1 MRRMTT
7 RRREQKRGV
16 MMVQTARNHYRRS
29 FIRKTSLASICAA
42 ALLAGAVSA
51 AQAQGT
57 VTVGQ
62 STTLSGPIAELGVT
76 GMQGVQMA
84 IDSIN
89 AAGGLLG
96 KQIKLV
102 TADDHLSPATGTSN
116 IRQMILSD
124 KAVAIFGPVASS
136 VGVAE
141 ATVAGQYK
149 TPYFTFTSNDIK
161 MTTSNFTKYT
171 FQLVPNTEME
181 PRAIAAYLA
190 AKVGDKP
197 ITLSTIT
204 PNYSFGRDTVDAF
217 IKALKADGVKVTVK
231 VQQTPQLGA
240 TQYTSYIATL
250 LSSPADYTFI
260 GEYGGDLITLTK
272 QAKGFGFFKKTEALG
287 AYDRAQLKALAG
299 QVPAGIIAWDR
310 APFWAMQ
317 GPGMQEFIGAYHKK
331 YDEWPSAWAILGYTA
346 VQSWADGVKKAG
358 SFDADKVVAALSGAT
373 VQTVRGPI
381 TLRACDHQADVAE
394 YIGTVAPKVD
404 PKYGF
409 QIYTKTETIP
419 ASKTMLT
426 CEEAKALQPA
436 S

>member
-1 MRRMTT
+1 MFQRAKTHDRR
-7 RRREQKRGV
+7 G
-16 MMVQTARNHYRRS
+16 
-29 FIRKTSLASICAA
+29 FIRNAWLASVCAA
-42 ALLAGAVSA
+42 ALVAGAVS

-57 VTVGQ
+57 VVVGE

-76 GMQGVQMA
+76 GVQGVQMA

-161 MTTSNFTKYT
+161 MTTTDFTKYT
-171 FQLVPNTEME
+171 FQLVPNTVME
-181 PRAIAAYLA
+181 PRAIAQFLA
-190 AKVGDKP
+190 QRVGDKS

-231 VQQTPQLGA
+231 VQQTPPLGA

-250 LSSPADYTFI
+250 LASPAQYTFM

-272 QAKGFGFFKKTEALG
+272 QARGFGFFDKTTAMG
-287 AYDRAQLKALAG
+287 FYNRAELKALAG
-299 QVPAGIIAWDR
+299 QAKPGIIAWDR
-310 APFWAMQ
+310 APFWAMK
-317 GPGMQEFIGAYHKK
+317 GPGMQAFNDDYHKK
-331 YDEWPSAWAILGYTA
+331 YREWPSAWAILGYTA

-358 SFDADKVVAALSGAT
+358 SFDADKVVDALSGAT
-373 VQTVRGPI
+373 VQTIRGPV
-381 TLRACDHQADVAE
+381 TLRACDHQAEVPE
-394 YIGTVAPKVD
+394 YIGIIAPKID
-404 PKYGF
+404 PQYGF
-409 QIYTKTETIP
+409 QIYDDAVAIP
-419 ASKTMLT
+419 ASKTMMT
-426 CEEAKALQPA
+426 CAEVKAMQP
-436 S
+436 SS